1 MRGTN
6 AVVVGGGPSGLIA
19 AEHLA
24 SAGIQVT
31 VIEHMATAGRKLLI
45 AGRGGLN
52 LTHSEPLD
60 ELLGRYRN
68 APAQLL
74 EAIRSFTPADLVA
87 WCESLDQ
94 PTFVGTSG
102 RIFPT
107 ALRATPLLR
116 AWLDR
121 LHRLGVQFR
130 LGHRCAG
137 VDGAGGVLVHSAD
150 GLVAIEAGVTVLALG
165 GATWPRTGSDGGWV
179 ESLVSAGLV
188 VNDLRPANS
197 GFGVPWTEHF
207 RQRFAW
213 QPLKNVRLTFG
224 SRSVR
229 GEAMITDAGI
239 EGGVV
244 YALSAELREAIDRD
258 GVAELV
264 IDLHPDM
271 SDAQLQ
277 TRLQSRPSDSSAT
290 RRRRAGLSAVA
301 IGLLNETATG
311 DGGAKSLRLRLTSV
325 APMARAISTAGGI
338 AWTEVDDSFM
348 LRRLPGVFVAGEML
362 DWEAP
367 TGGYLLQGC
376 FSTGVA
382 AAAGAKQWLGDHRQE
397 PVTDEPGTEQPGTE
411 QPGTDQPG
419 S

>member
-1 MRGTN
+1 MRGAE
-6 AVVVGGGPSGLIA
+6 AVVVGGGPSGMIA

-74 EAIRSFTPADLVA
+74 EAIRSFTPADLAA
-87 WCESLDQ
+87 WCESLGQ

-130 LGHRCAG
+130 LGHRYVG
-137 VDGAGGVLVHSAD
+137 VNGAGGVLVHTAD
-150 GLVAIEAGVTVLALG
+150 GLIAIEAGVTVLALG

-179 ESLVSAGLV
+179 ESLERVGVL
-188 VNDLRPANS
+188 VNDLRAANS
-197 GFGVPWTEHF
+197 GFGVPWSEHF

-244 YALSAELREAIDRD
+244 YALSAELREAIERD

-264 IDLHPDM
+264 IDLHPDI

-277 TRLQSRPSDSSAT
+277 TRLQSARRDDSSAT
-290 RRRRAGLSAVA
+290 RLRRAGLSAVA
-301 IGLLNETATG
+301 IGLLRETATG
-311 DGGAKSLRLRLTSV
+311 DGGAKSLRLRLTFV

-338 AWTEVDDSFM
+338 AWSEVDDSFM

-382 AAAGAKQWLGDHRQE
+382 AAAGARRWLRDHRLE
-397 PVTDEPGTEQPGTE
+397 PVTDQPV
-411 QPGTDQPG
+411 TDQPG